1 MSTCKLLTRQ
11 WPRYLRCPT
20 SRISV
25 TSFNRTA
32 FQTRPA
38 LRRAHGSISAAEL
51 KFGQPLHETHPH
63 ILNPGELTPG
73 ITALEYAHRR
83 SRLANRL
90 PKHAIAVLSA
100 AEVTYRASGIFNEYR
115 QDSNFFYLTGFNEPN
130 ALAII
135 ANDGS
140 GDNHIFHLYVREK
153 DPKAELWDG
162 ARSGTRAAIDV
173 FNADE
178 TGDIERI
185 GDILPRI
192 LSDATEIYTDIP
204 AFNPG
209 RSSLHRY
216 LYGPTGTS
224 EQLKKVVDHS
234 KVRPLR
240 HILNDMRVFKSEDE
254 VVQMRRVGQA
264 SGRAF
269 TESMRQTFTK
279 EKDLMSFLEYNFKV
293 KGCDT
298 SAFVPVVAGG
308 SVCVVLQLNRT
319 EANTSQNALSIH
331 YTRNDDVL
339 RLIYDHSGMEI
350 WYWSMGVEYETGT
363 YVSDITRTWP
373 VNGKFSDPQ
382 RDLYNAVL
390 NVQRTCVSL
399 CRESANVSLD
409 KLHTI
414 AENGLR
420 DQLQQLGFDVS
431 GNVRSPFAFVSP
443 NIDIDVHRRW
453 ASCSLIIWDWT
464 SMIAPVILEVFKLI
478 QPSGIYVPDSDRWPE
493 KFRGIGIRIE
503 DSVCVGDDS
512 PIVLTTE
519 AVKEVRSLVSIK
531 NSVDDIE
538 ALRG

>member
-1 MSTCKLLTRQ
+1 MS
-11 WPRYLRCPT
+11 
-20 SRISV
+20 
-25 TSFNRTA
+25 
-32 FQTRPA
+32 
-38 LRRAHGSISAAEL
+38 
-51 KFGQPLHETHPH
+51 
-63 ILNPGELTPG
+63 
-73 ITALEYAHRR
+73 
-83 SRLANRL
+83 
-90 PKHAIAVLSA
+90 
-100 AEVTYRASGIFNEYR
+100 
-115 QDSNFFYLTGFNEPN
+115 
-130 ALAII
+130 
-135 ANDGS
+135 
-140 GDNHIFHLYVREK
+140 
-153 DPKAELWDG
+153 
-162 ARSGTRAAIDV
+162 
-173 FNADE
+173 
-178 TGDIERI
+178 DIERI

-204 AFNPG
+204 ALNSG

-279 EKDLMSFLEYNFKV
+279 EKDLTSFLEYNFKV

-308 SVCVVLQLNRT
+308 S
-319 EANTSQNALSIH
+319 E
-331 YTRNDDVL
+331 
-339 RLIYDHSGMEI
+339 M
-350 WYWSMGVEYETGT
+350 GT

-373 VNGKFSDPQ
+373 VNGEFSGPQ

-390 NVQRTCVSL
+390 SVQRTCVSL

-431 GNVRSPFAFVSP
+431 GNAMGILFPHHLGHYVGL
-443 NIDIDVHRRW
+443 DVHDCPGYSRGYNLK
-453 ASCSLIIWDWT
+453 AGQCIT
-464 SMIAPVILEVFKLI
+464 VEP
-478 QPSGIYVPDSDRWPE
+478 GIYVPDSDRWPE

-519 AVKEVRSLVSIK
+519 AVKEVEKL
-531 NSVDDIE
+531 
-538 ALRG
+538 

>member
-20 SRISV
+20 SRISI

-32 FQTRPA
+32 FQTRPT
-38 LRRAHGSISAAEL
+38 LHRAYGSISAAEL

-90 PKHAIAVLSA
+90 PKYAIAVLSS

-178 TGDIERI
+178 TGDIEHI

-204 AFNPG
+204 SFNPG

-279 EKDLMSFLEYNFKV
+279 EKDLTSFLEYNFKV

-308 SVCVVLQLNRT
+308 S
-319 EANTSQNALSIH
+319 NALSIH

-339 RLIYDHSGMEI
+339 RDGDMVLVDG
-350 WYWSMGVEYETGT
+350 GGETGT

-373 VNGKFSDPQ
+373 VNGEFSDPQ

-431 GNVRSPFAFVSP
+431 GNAMGVLFPHHLGHYVGL
-443 NIDIDVHRRW
+443 DVHDCPGYSRGYNLK
-453 ASCSLIIWDWT
+453 AGQCIT
-464 SMIAPVILEVFKLI
+464 VEP
-478 QPSGIYVPDSDRWPE
+478 GIYVPDSDRWPE

-519 AVKEVRSLVSIK
+519 AVKEV
-531 NSVDDIE
+531 DDIE

>member
-1 MSTCKLLTRQ
+1 MSSCKLFARQ
-11 WPRYLRCPT
+11 LPRYLRPT
-20 SRISV
+20 SCIAHISI
-25 TSFNRTA
+25 NRPA
-32 FQTRPA
+32 LQTRPV
-38 LRRAHGSISAAEL
+38 LRRGYASISAAEL

-73 ITALEYAHRR
+73 ITALEYAQRR
-83 SRLANRL
+83 SRLANKL
-90 PKHAIAVLSA
+90 PKHAVAVLSA
-100 AEVTYRASGIFNEYR
+100 AEVTYRASGIFHEYR

-140 GDNHIFHLYVREK
+140 GDNHLFHLYVREK

-162 ARSGTRAAIDV
+162 ARSGTRAAMDV

-178 TGDIERI
+178 SGDIERI

-192 LSDATEIYTDIP
+192 LGDATEIYTDIP

-216 LYGPTGTS
+216 LYGPTGAS
-224 EQLKKVVDHS
+224 EKLKKIVDHH
-234 KVRPLR
+234 KVKPLR
-240 HILNDMRVFKSEDE
+240 NILNEMRAFKSEDE
-254 VVQMRRVGQA
+254 VVQLRRVGQA

-279 EKDLMSFLEYNFKV
+279 EKALTSFLEYNFKV
-293 KGCDT
+293 KGCDG

-308 SVCVVLQLNRT
+308 S
-319 EANTSQNALSIH
+319 NALSIH

-339 RLIYDHSGMEI
+339 RDGDMVLVDGGGEM
-350 WYWSMGVEYETGT
+350 GT
-363 YVSDITRTWP
+363 YISDITRTWP

-390 NVQRTCVSL
+390 NVHRSCVAL
-399 CRESANVSLD
+399 CRENANLSLD
-409 KLHTI
+409 RLHTI

-431 GNVRSPFAFVSP
+431 GNAMGILFPHHLGHYVGL
-443 NIDIDVHRRW
+443 DVHDCPGYSRGY
-453 ASCSLIIWDWT
+453 SLKAGQCITIE
-464 SMIAPVILEVFKLI
+464 P
-478 QPSGIYVPDSDRWPE
+478 GIYVPDSERWPE

-519 AVKEVRSLVSIK
+519 AVKEV
-531 NSVDDIE
+531 DDIE
-538 ALRG
+538 ALRD